1 MMNKKML
8 RQAQEFQKQMTKLQE
23 ELEESTVESTVGG
36 GMVTAVVSGKM
47 RVESITI
54 DPEVASAEDVEL
66 LQDMIMAA
74 TNQALEKAQDMAS
87 TRMGALTGGLNI
99 PGLT

>member
-1 MMNKKML
+1 
-8 RQAQEFQKQMTKLQE
+8 
-23 ELEESTVESTVGG
+23 
-36 GMVTAVVSGKM
+36 MVTAVVSCKM

-66 LQDMIMAA
+66 LQDMVMAA
-74 TNQALEKAQDMAS
+74 TNQALEKAQEMAS
-87 TRMGALTGGLNI
+87 TRMGSLTGGLNI

>member
-1 MMNKKML
+1 MMNKKMI

-36 GMVTAVVSGKM
+36 GMVTAVVNGKM

>member
-1 MMNKKML
+1 MMNKKMI

-23 ELEESTVESTVGG
+23 ELEESTVEATVGG

-54 DPEVASAEDVEL
+54 DPEVASSEDVEL
-66 LQDMIMAA
+66 LQDMVMAA
-74 TNQALEKAQDMAS
+74 TNQALEKAQEMAS
-87 TRMGALTGGLNI
+87 TRMGSLTGGLNI

>member
-54 DPEVASAEDVEL
+54 NPEAVSAEDIEL
-66 LQDMIMAA
+66 LQDMILAA
-74 TNQALEKAQDMAS
+74 TNQSLEKAQDMAS

>member
-1 MMNKKML
+1 MMNKKMI

>member
-1 MMNKKML
+1 
-8 RQAQEFQKQMTKLQE
+8 
-23 ELEESTVESTVGG
+23 
-36 GMVTAVVSGKM
+36 MVTAVVSGKM

-66 LQDMIMAA
+66 LQDMVMAA
-74 TNQALEKAQDMAS
+74 TNQALEKAQEMAS
-87 TRMGALTGGLNI
+87 TRMGSLTGGLNI

>member
-54 DPEVASAEDVEL
+54 NPEAVSSEDIEL
-66 LQDMIMAA
+66 LQDMIQAA
-74 TNQALEKAQDMAS
+74 TNQSLEKAQDMAS

>member
-1 MMNKKML
+1 MNKKML

-47 RVESITI
+47 RVEAITI
-54 DPEVASAEDVEL
+54 DPEAVSAEDVEL
-66 LQDMIMAA
+66 LQDMILAA
-74 TNQALEKAQDMAS
+74 TNQSLEKAQDMAS